1 MAGIKGMIL
10 KNDPGR
16 KRRMKR
22 KKYKQLNFWIPI
34 EIALEF
40 DELLVIEQRKQKRTI
55 KKADLWS
62 QIAVKGIRHWQNR

>member
-1 MAGIKGMIL
+1 
-10 KNDPGR
+10 
-16 KRRMKR
+16 MKR